1 MTYRRCKRC
10 GRCGICKRSKRN
22 VYNIKNVYNMHQ
34 DNNCFDN
41 DSDDDMADIVGVII
55 FTSILVASLSFIIG
69 LALPIMF

>member
-1 MTYRRCKRC
+1 MTYRRCRRC
-10 GRCGICKRSKRN
+10 GRCVICKRSKRN